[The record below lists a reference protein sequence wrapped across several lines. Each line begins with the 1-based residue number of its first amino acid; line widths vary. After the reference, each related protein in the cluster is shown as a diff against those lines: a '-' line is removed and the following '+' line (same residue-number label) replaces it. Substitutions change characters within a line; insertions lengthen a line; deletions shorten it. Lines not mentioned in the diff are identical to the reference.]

1 MMVARKWVCGAALLT
16 LGSVAAQAAETDGA
30 KIVREGNGKGATACL
45 ACHGLDG
52 AGQPAAGFP
61 RLAGQNAD
69 YLAKQLHDM
78 KQGLRS
84 NPVMQ
89 PMAKALS
96 ESEIAATAKFYAA
109 LPVLPGTEPA
119 PGADVLMKGEL
130 LAKTGNWSKGVPACF
145 QCHGD
150 QGQGVATHFPA
161 IAPQSAIY
169 LANQLR
175 DWKSGSRHNDPQGLM
190 KTVAE
195 RLSEEDVTAVAAYL
209 ASRGAH

>member
-1 MMVARKWVCGAALLT
+1 MFSSKLVCGAALLT
-16 LGSVAAQAAETDGA
+16 LGSIAAQAAEMDGA
-30 KIVREGNGKGATACL
+30 KIVREGNGKGASACL
-45 ACHGLDG
+45 ACHGQDG

-61 RLAGQNAD
+61 RLAGMNAD

-96 ESEIAATAKFYAA
+96 ENEIAATARFYAA
-109 LPVLPGTEPA
+109 LPVPPAKEPA
-119 PGADVLMKGEL
+119 PSGDVLMKGEL
-130 LAKTGNWSKGVPACF
+130 LAKTGNWNKGVPACF

-161 IAPQSAIY
+161 IAPQSATY